1 METGSDSPMTDFKV
15 PSLPFKA
22 PTSKAE
28 TVKPDSDSNDL
39 KVPELPS
46 NEETKEDTKEETAVV
61 PEAPLETPA
70 AQVTTA
76 TPASPAVQY
85 EEPSWGGTPP
95 SEKHYSLEI
104 LKAGIIVDN
113 IKLAGKSFFT
123 VGR

>member
-1 METGSDSPMTDFKV
+1 MMETDSDKEPPMTDFKV

-22 PTSKAE
+22 PASKAE
-28 TVKPDSDSNDL
+28 TSDDQ

-46 NEETKEDTKEETAVV
+46 EDTQEETTVV
-61 PEAPLETPA
+61 PEPPAETPPAPA
-70 AQVTTA
+70 A
-76 TPASPAVQY
+76 PAAPAVQY

-95 SEKHYSLEI
+95 SDKQYSLEI

-113 IKLAGKSFFT
+113 IKLTGKSFFT